1 MNEREK
7 HNASDTPERQ
17 AASRRDFQH
26 RLAVLKAEVE
36 KDFPG
41 TIDQLEGG
49 VRVILVTDT
58 GYAQGLDSDII
69 RRLGGLAVLSS
80 FYGTAV
86 VFVNQNRI
94 FEVGSGNRATS

>member
-1 MNEREK
+1 MNERAK
-7 HNASDTPERQ
+7 GSAHDTPDRQ
-17 AASRRDFQH
+17 AAARRDFQH
-26 RLAVLKAEVE
+26 RLAVLKREVE

-41 TIDQLEGG
+41 SIDQLEGG

-86 VFVNQNRI
+86 VFVNLNRI
-94 FEVGSGNRATS
+94 MEIDSGNRATS